1 MVIGPGQRSP
11 ASRVRAND
19 HRRAPVDRWRA
30 WGPRNGLRPRRV
42 IVPRSVPPLHT
53 KRRRASARSGTD
65 QPIHPCAQRE
75 SNSYPEV
82 PCERRPRPAECAPFR
97 TERGWVRAR
106 SGTDQPIPP
115 RAQRESNSFSE
126 VPCGRRPE
134 PAECTPPPYGAGLG
148 QSPLWNRS
156 TNPPSRTARKQ
167 FLPRGSLRATAQA
180 RGVCP
185 LPYGAGLGQSPLWNR
200 STNPPSRA
208 ARKQFL
214 LRGSLRTTARARGV
228 YTPSVRSRVGSEPAL
243 EPINQSPLAH
253 SAKAIPAPRFPAGD
267 GPSLRSLTMRNPP
280 PPVATLWSHSTRQMP
295 EPLVIWPMIHAGCLA
310 ALIAFSTASAR
321 SASTTTVM
329 PMPMLNT

>member
-1 MVIGPGQRSP
+1 MRG
-11 ASRVRAND
+11 
-19 HRRAPVDRWRA
+19 
-30 WGPRNGLRPRRV
+30 GPRNGLRPRRV
-42 IVPRSVPPLHT
+42 TVRRSVPPLHT

-156 TNPPSRTARKQ
+156 TNPPSRAARKQ

-180 RGVCP
+180 CGV
-185 LPYGAGLGQSPLWNR
+185 
-200 STNPPSRA
+200 
-208 ARKQFL
+208 
-214 LRGSLRTTARARGV
+214 SLCG
-228 YTPSVRSRVGSEPAL
+228 TPW
-243 EPINQSPLAH
+243 
-253 SAKAIPAPRFPAGD
+253 
-267 GPSLRSLTMRNPP
+267 
-280 PPVATLWSHSTRQMP
+280 ATLWGHSTRQMP